1 VARLLVFDLD
11 GTLVDSARDL
21 ASATNAALRQ
31 VAPEASPIPLETICT
46 FVGRGARVLM
56 EQSLAHVGVNRTP
69 EEVLPV
75 FLECYDRCLLD
86 TTRPYPGVAEA
97 LRAVDGPRCAVLTN
111 KPGPHAR
118 RILEG
123 LALASHF
130 DRICG
135 AGDVPARKPDP
146 RGLETLMKELGA
158 SPDETWMVG
167 DSPVDVQTAR
177 AAGAKVAGVTWGL
190 APEGLRREG
199 PDRLVDDPRELAALA
214 DR

>member
-1 VARLLVFDLD
+1 
-11 GTLVDSARDL
+11 
-21 ASATNAALRQ
+21 
-31 VAPEASPIPLETICT
+31 
-46 FVGRGARVLM
+46 M
-56 EQSLAHVGVNRTP
+56 EQSLAHVGVDRTP

-111 KPGPHAR
+111 KPGPPAR

-123 LALASHF
+123 LGLASHF

-135 AGDVPARKPDP
+135 GGDVPARKPDP
-146 RGLETLMKELGA
+146 RGLESLMREFGA
-158 SPDETWMVG
+158 SPAETWMVG

-177 AAGAKVAGVTWGL
+177 AAGVRVAGVTWGL
-190 APEGLRREG
+190 APGDLRREG
-199 PDRLVDDPRELAALA
+199 PDRLIEDPRELATLA
-214 DR
+214 ER